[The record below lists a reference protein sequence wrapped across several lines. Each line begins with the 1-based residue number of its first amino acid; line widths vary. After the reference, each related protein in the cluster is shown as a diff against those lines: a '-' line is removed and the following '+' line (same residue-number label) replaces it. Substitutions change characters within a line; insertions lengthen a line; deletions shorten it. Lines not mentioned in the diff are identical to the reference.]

1 MAKKKEENIKAAKLP
16 PANKE
21 ERKNLDMRP
30 GDTIKVFQ
38 IIQEKGKTRSQA
50 FEGIVLA
57 RKHGTEA
64 GATFTVRKVSE
75 GVGVERI
82 FPIYSPAIEKIEII
96 RRAKV
101 RRAKLYYI
109 RTKAAK
115 EVNRQMKAGKS
126 MVGVGAVRATATADD
141 NGEANSSDEVV
152 EPEVVTSEKVT
163 TE

>member
-1 MAKKKEENIKAAKLP
+1 MAKKKDEKVVAAKLP
-16 PANKE
+16 PINKD
-21 ERKNLDMRP
+21 ERKNLDMRA
-30 GDTIKVFQ
+30 GDTVRVSQ
-38 IIQEKGKTRSQA
+38 IIQEKGKTRTQV

-57 RKHGTEA
+57 RKHGAET

-82 FPIYSPAIEKIEII
+82 FPLYSPAIEKIEVV

-115 EVNRQMKAGKS
+115 EVNRQMKAGKALAP
-126 MVGVGAVRATATADD
+126 VGVAEVAASDDAEVAEVAAPETESTPTA
-141 NGEANSSDEVV
+141 
-152 EPEVVTSEKVT
+152 
-163 TE
+163 

>member
-1 MAKKKEENIKAAKLP
+1 MAKKKEENTKAAKLP
-16 PANKE
+16 PVNKE
-21 ERKNLDMRP
+21 ERRNLDLRP
-30 GDTIKVFQ
+30 GDTVKVFQ
-38 IIQEKGKTRSQA
+38 VIQEKGKTRSQA

-57 RKHGTEA
+57 RKHGTED

-82 FPIYSPAIEKIEII
+82 FPLYSPAIEKIDII

-115 EVNRQMKAGKS
+115 EVNRQMKAGKTLA
-126 MVGVGAVRATATADD
+126 AVAVSADV
-141 NGEANSSDEVV
+141 SDDADTDLADTPPNESLDAQIA
-152 EPEVVTSEKVT
+152 EQSAK
-163 TE
+163 